1 MEGFRDDLEHFAD
14 VGLCSAEGLGT
25 EKRQQFGLAQL
36 FFDLKMY
43 VELRDQKARVST
55 LLSGELGVL

>member
-1 MEGFRDDLEHFAD
+1 MTLSILQMLVFAQQKAWGQRRD
-14 VGLCSAEGLGT
+14 
-25 EKRQQFGLAQL
+25 KQFGLAQL

-43 VELRDQKARVST
+43 VELRDQKVRVST